1 MGGYGAASG
10 RVKDKCY
17 YDSGN
22 HKVTDKNA
30 IIVAEKYIKEGKYVV
45 FLQEKPNQHRADLSV
60 DGVHTEVKGLTSL
73 NSDNIEGK
81 IKDAF
86 IQIHGDDYKYPPE
99 KRREGKVILLS
110 NHDKSVS
117 KEKIV
122 KAMKKGYEIA
132 KRKGE
137 ISGKIEIWVRDEI
150 IKLN

>member
-30 IIVAEKYIKEGKYVV
+30 IAVAEKYIKEGKYVV

-86 IQIHGDDYKYPPE
+86 IRYMVTITSIHQK
-99 KRREGKVILLS
+99 KEGRGKLFFFLIMIKVL
-110 NHDKSVS
+110 
-117 KEKIV
+117 V
-122 KAMKKGYEIA
+122 KKK
-132 KRKGE
+132 
-137 ISGKIEIWVRDEI
+137 
-150 IKLN
+150 

>member
-30 IIVAEKYIKEGKYVV
+30 ITVAEKYIKEGKYVV
-45 FLQEKPNQHRADLSV
+45 FLQEKPKQNRADLSV
-60 DGVHTEVKGLTSL
+60 DGVHTEVKGLTTL
-73 NSDNIEGK
+73 NPNTISDKIEH
-81 IKDAF
+81 AF

-110 NHDKSVS
+110 KHDKSVS
-117 KEKIV
+117 KERIV
-122 KAMKKGYEIA
+122 EAMKKGYEIA